1 MFNKKY
7 KEEIERLKAENAK
20 LLEKTK
26 SLEEISKEI
35 ENKKCELNNLQCQ
48 IKSVETEIFYND
60 INLYNPHFNY
70 KDSDE
75 YKEQITINY
84 NKQKAA
90 IQNCLA
96 ISIPQ
101 KGSVGLN
108 GNNSSGYKIVKT
120 FSELM
125 LSNFNSICDN
135 IIEKITIFNYEELKY
150 RITEKFNKLNK
161 NGSILGVS
169 ISDYYL
175 KLKIEQLQLEGDKAF
190 KKEQEKQE
198 KERQKELL
206 KEQEVVLKE
215 IEAAKTKLEKERAH
229 YEQQLEKHPSEELQN
244 KIQEIDKQIADN
256 DWRNAHQSAGYV
268 YIISCDDM
276 KPMLKI
282 GTTRRLDPYQ
292 RLTELSNASHAFKF
306 KCHAMI
312 FSEDAFGL
320 EATLHQEF
328 AQYRVNKVNQHKE
341 FFEVPIDKVANV
353 LYTKYSIKDKIDLN
367 PICEDYI
374 ASKGM

>member
-175 KLKIEQLQLEGDKAF
+175 KLKIEQLQLEGDKVF
-190 KKEQEKQE
+190 KKEEEKREKEKQ
-198 KERQKELL
+198 KEILR
-206 KEQEVVLKE
+206 EQESVRK
-215 IEAAKTKLEKERAH
+215 
-229 YEQQLEKHPSEELQN
+229 
-244 KIQEIDKQIADN
+244 
-256 DWRNAHQSAGYV
+256 
-268 YIISCDDM
+268 
-276 KPMLKI
+276 
-282 GTTRRLDPYQ
+282 
-292 RLTELSNASHAFKF
+292 
-306 KCHAMI
+306 
-312 FSEDAFGL
+312 
-320 EATLHQEF
+320 
-328 AQYRVNKVNQHKE
+328 
-341 FFEVPIDKVANV
+341 
-353 LYTKYSIKDKIDLN
+353 
-367 PICEDYI
+367 
-374 ASKGM
+374 